1 MRLTGGQKANIRRY
15 VMTLHRIPEISD
27 DERELVRR
35 LRERDEDA
43 FATMIHQYAPG
54 LLRVARRF
62 FSNEQDARDVVQQ
75 AFVSVTKAIAGFEHQ
90 SKLSTW
96 LYRIVVNEALLEL
109 RKRRRRPEVS
119 IEELLPGFDL
129 NGRLEADPVGSIA
142 DELQL
147 ERRETR
153 EFVRNCIA
161 MLPESYRVAVLLRD
175 IEDLTVSEAAEAIGV
190 TPNALKVRLHRGRQA
205 LRGIVQRELRAANG
219 VAHVNAAARL
229 ALQHA

>member
-1 MRLTGGQKANIRRY
+1 
-15 VMTLHRIPEISD
+15 MTPNRIPEITD

-43 FATMIHQYAPG
+43 FETMIHKYAPS

-62 FSNEQDARDVVQQ
+62 FTNEQDARDVVQQ

-90 SKLSTW
+90 SRLSTW

-119 IEELLPGFDL
+119 IEELLPNFDL
-129 NGRLEADPVGSIA
+129 NGKLELDPAVSIA
-142 DELQL
+142 DELPV
-147 ERRETR
+147 ERQETR

-161 MLPESYRVAVLLRD
+161 LLPETYRVAVLLRD
-175 IEDLTVSEAAEAIGV
+175 IEDLTVDEAAATIGV

-205 LRGIVQRELRAANG
+205 LRGIVQRELRAG
-219 VAHVNAAARL
+219 SGL
-229 ALQHA
+229 AEEVKGAPRHSLHHA

>member
-1 MRLTGGQKANIRRY
+1 
-15 VMTLHRIPEISD
+15 MTPHQLPEIRE

-35 LRERDEDA
+35 LRERDETA
-43 FATMIHQYAPG
+43 FEIMIRNYAPS

-62 FSNEQDARDVVQQ
+62 FSNEPDARDVVQQ
-75 AFVSVTKAIAGFEHQ
+75 AFVSVTKAIAGFEHH

-109 RKRRRRPEVS
+109 RRRRRRPEVS
-119 IEELLPGFDL
+119 IDELLPNFDP
-129 NGRLEADPVGSIA
+129 NGKLALDPVGAIP
-142 DELQL
+142 DELPIEQ
-147 ERRETR
+147 RETR

-175 IEDLTVSEAAEAIGV
+175 IEDLTVGEAAAAIGV

-205 LRGIVQRELRAANG
+205 LRAIVQRKLRAG
-219 VAHVNAAARL
+219 SGYSEVKGGTAAGAPSRVTQSDSL
-229 ALQHA
+229 S

>member
-1 MRLTGGQKANIRRY
+1 
-15 VMTLHRIPEISD
+15 MTPNQILAITD

-43 FATMIHQYAPG
+43 FETMIHKCAPR

-62 FSNEQDARDVVQQ
+62 FSNEQDARDVLQQ
-75 AFVSVTKAIAGFEHQ
+75 AFVSVTKAISRFEHQ
-90 SKLSTW
+90 SRLSTW

-109 RKRRRRPEVS
+109 RRRRRRAEVS
-119 IEELLPGFDL
+119 IEELLPNFDV
-129 NGRLEADPVGSIA
+129 NGKLEIDPVGAIA
-142 DELQL
+142 DELPI

-161 MLPESYRVAVLLRD
+161 LLPESYRVALLLRD
-175 IEDLTVSEAAEAIGV
+175 IEDLTVDEAAATIGV

-205 LRGIVQRELRAANG
+205 LRSIVQRELRAENG
-219 VAHVNAAARL
+219 L
-229 ALQHA
+229 ADIKAVPRPALHQA

>member
-1 MRLTGGQKANIRRY
+1 
-15 VMTLHRIPEISD
+15 MTPHRILEITD

-43 FATMIHQYAPG
+43 FEIMIRKYASS

-75 AFVSVTKAIAGFEHQ
+75 AFVSVTKAIKRFEHQ
-90 SKLSTW
+90 SRLSTW

-109 RKRRRRPEVS
+109 RRRRRRPEVS
-119 IEELLPGFDL
+119 IDELLPNFDIDGKL
-129 NGRLEADPVGSIA
+129 QLEAGGSIA
-142 DELQL
+142 DELPI

-161 MLPESYRVAVLLRD
+161 LLPESYRVAVVLRD
-175 IEDLTVSEAAEAIGV
+175 IEDLTVGEAAAAIGV
-190 TPNALKVRLHRGRQA
+190 TANALKVRLHRGHQA
-205 LRGIVQRELRAANG
+205 LRGIMQRQLRAESAPADAKG
-219 VAHVNAAARL
+219 APLHALHHV
-229 ALQHA
+229 